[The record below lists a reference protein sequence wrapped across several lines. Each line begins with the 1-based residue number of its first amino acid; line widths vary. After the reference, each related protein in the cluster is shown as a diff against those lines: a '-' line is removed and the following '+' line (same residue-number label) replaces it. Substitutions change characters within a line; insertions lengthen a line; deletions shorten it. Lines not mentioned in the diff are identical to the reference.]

1 MVIKD
6 SESKNCDELLNEIF
20 ELQSKL
26 DEAEQTLTAIQN
38 GEIDAIITPEGSNG
52 PQVYTLKSA
61 DTLYRNLIEE
71 MGEGIATLTNTGIIF
86 YANAQLASMLKIP
99 LDKIIGLRFNDF
111 IPTQDLEDYQT
122 IFNRGLESKTKGEIN
137 IMSVDGTVI
146 PIYLSIN
153 TSKDLNGVY
162 IVITDLSEQKHY
174 EELKI
179 AHQELTEREN
189 RFRTLFENSMDAIL
203 LTIPDGTILS
213 ANPAAEKMFGYSE
226 AEIIK
231 LGRNAIIDTEDPN
244 FPVILEEREINDKF
258 EGELLFIRKNGEKF
272 PAEVSANI
280 FWDGYGNKRST
291 LVIRDITRR
300 KQIEAALKK
309 SEKSLANAQHIAHI
323 GSWEWNLKTGEVDWS
338 NELYTIYDVDPNK
351 FIPSLEVFSDFVH
364 PEDVDFVNENVD
376 HILSTGKPH
385 DFDFRIILGD
395 GSIRVLNTLAEV
407 IGFDENRKPRLI
419 LGTNQDITERK
430 QIELELNE
438 NIRNLARSNQELEQ
452 FAYVASHDLR
462 EPLRMITSF
471 LQLLERRYTGQ
482 LDRDANEFIG
492 YAVDG
497 AKRLDN
503 MIKDLLQYSQVTRKK
518 IVFEPVKSELVLE
531 QTLINL
537 KVPIDE
543 NKAVITHGS
552 LPIVMG
558 DAELLILLFQ
568 NLISNS
574 IKYRSDKTPKIDI
587 SAKKEDNHYLFSIKD
602 NGIGMSTKYLD
613 RIFTIFKRLHTMDEF
628 DGTGIGLAIAQKI
641 VHQHH
646 GQIWVESGLGKG
658 STFYFTLPYDV
669 ANEYTDYF

>member
-6 SESKNCDELLNEIF
+6 SESKTCDELSNEIF

-38 GEIDAIITPEGSNG
+38 GEIDAIITPEGADG

-71 MGEGIATLTNTGIIF
+71 MGEGIATLTNKGIIF
-86 YANAQLASMLKIP
+86 YANAQLASMLQIP

-122 IFNRGLESKTKGEIN
+122 IFNNGLESKTKGEIN

-153 TSKDLNGVY
+153 TSKDLDGVY

-213 ANPAAEKMFGYSE
+213 ANPAAEKMFGYNE
-226 AEIIK
+226 EEIIK
-231 LGRNAIIDTEDPN
+231 LGRNAIVDTEDPN
-244 FPVILEEREINDKF
+244 FPVILEERVINDKS

-309 SEKSLANAQHIAHI
+309 SERSLANAQHIAHI
-323 GSWEWNLKTGEVDWS
+323 GSWEWNVKTGEVGWS
-338 NELYTIYDVDPNK
+338 NELYIIYDIDPNK
-351 FIPSLEVFSDFVH
+351 FTPSLEAFNDFVH
-364 PEDVDFVNENVD
+364 PEDVEYVNENVD
-376 HILSTGKPH
+376 QILSTGKPH

-407 IGFDENRKPRLI
+407 ARFDENGDPSLI

-430 QIELELNE
+430 EIELELNE

-471 LQLLERRYTGQ
+471 LQLLERRYNEQ
-482 LDRDANEFIG
+482 LDKEATEFIG

-503 MIKDLLQYSQVTRKK
+503 MIKDLLQYSQVTRKRV
-518 IVFEPVKSELVLE
+518 VFESVKSELVLE

-587 SAKKEDNHYLFSIKD
+587 SAKKEDDHYLFSIKD

-641 VHQHH
+641 VHQHN

-669 ANEYTDYF
+669 VNEYTDYF